1 VLTSTQ
7 QAVPRPGGMDELVDN
22 LRSSGHDVDLVE
34 VGTPRP
40 LPPELDTVAY
50 RVLQETLTNAI
61 RHGRRDQPPSVE
73 RHWHDE
79 LRLQVRNA
87 VDATDDETPP
97 LRAAGTAHGGHGLD
111 GMQRRLASVGG
122 RLYVQRHDGDVDVT
136 FTATAWIPLRT
147 VQP

>member
-1 VLTSTQ
+1 
-7 QAVPRPGGMDELVDN
+7 MDELVDN

-50 RVLQETLTNAI
+50 RVLQEMLTNAI
-61 RHGRRDQPPSVE
+61 RHGRRDQPINVE
-73 RHWHDE
+73 RHWHDG
-79 LRLQVRNA
+79 LRLEVRNA
-87 VDATDDETPP
+87 IDATADETQPIP
-97 LRAAGTAHGGHGLD
+97 AVGTAHGGHGLD

-122 RLYVQRHDGDVDVT
+122 RLHVQRHDGDASVT

-147 VQP
+147 VLP

>member
-1 VLTSTQ
+1 MLTSTQ

-87 VDATDDETPP
+87 VDATDDKTHPIP
-97 LRAAGTAHGGHGLD
+97 AVGTAQDGHRLD
-111 GMQRRLASVGG
+111 GMHRRLAWVGG
-122 RLYVQRHDGDVDVT
+122 RLHVQRHDRDASPT
-136 FTATAWIPLRT
+136 FTATTWNPLRT